1 MIELSMMVE
10 AIAQCSYHTQL
21 SPIMLVSGDDFHVNP
36 HEIGNYVDF
45 LLLFHLGEAG

>member
-1 MIELSMMVE
+1 MMVE
-10 AIAQCSYHTQL
+10 AIALRSYHRQP